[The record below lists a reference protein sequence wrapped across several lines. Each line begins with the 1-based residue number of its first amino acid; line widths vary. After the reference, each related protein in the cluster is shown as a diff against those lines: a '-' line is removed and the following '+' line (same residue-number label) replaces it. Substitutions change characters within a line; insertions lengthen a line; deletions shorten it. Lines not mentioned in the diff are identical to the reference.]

1 MSHFR
6 LARDPVVFT
15 NLVAAAVVAVS
26 TFLLPLT
33 SHQQG
38 VLNAVAV
45 ALAGLISG
53 WHVSDGQLPLF
64 LGLFKAV
71 MVAAVAFGLNW
82 SPEQQLVVMT
92 LITGASMLFS
102 RTQVGA
108 PVPPPLATAQLTAV
122 VQQPATVMRENRA

>member
-1 MSHFR
+1 MSFR

-26 TFLLPLT
+26 TFVLPLT
-33 SHQQG
+33 ADQQG

-53 WHVSDGQLPLF
+53 WKVSDGQLPLF

-71 MVAAVAFGLNW
+71 MLAAVAFGLHW

-92 LITGASMLFS
+92 LVTGASMLFT

-108 PVPPPLATAQLTAV
+108 PVPPPASTAQLTQTIQA
-122 VQQPATVMRENRA
+122 PATVMRENRP